1 MPANDENR
9 NVKGK
14 ENAKRFGEND
24 PYTRKTVVVSALCLG
39 SKVRVE
45 AACALDGEETA
56 AAAAK
61 ARLMCLPYGRAI
73 LSMDDFA
80 LSDDGD
86 TNNARLAHALLCCC
100 SAVMGADSAAKGGK
114 IHGKEKGK

>member
-1 MPANDENR
+1 M
-9 NVKGK
+9 KGK
-14 ENAKRFGEND
+14 KNAKRFGEND
-24 PYTRKTVVVSALCLG
+24 PYTRKNRRCLG

-61 ARLMCLPYGRAI
+61 ARLMCLPYGKAI
-73 LSMDDFA
+73 LSMEDFA

-114 IHGKEKGK
+114 THGKEKGK

>member
-1 MPANDENR
+1 MKRRLAAI
-9 NVKGK
+9 VCAAALGVTSLTGCASGK
-14 ENAKRFGEND
+14 QETTAG
-24 PYTRKTVVVSALCLG
+24 T
-39 SKVRVE
+39 
-45 AACALDGEETA
+45 ETA

-61 ARLMCLPYGRAI
+61 ARLMCLPYGKAI
-73 LSMDDFA
+73 LSMEDFA

>member
-1 MPANDENR
+1 MR
-9 NVKGK
+9 NGLVRMTRIRGK
-14 ENAKRFGEND
+14 A
-24 PYTRKTVVVSALCLG
+24 VVVSAICLG

-61 ARLMCLPYGRAI
+61 ARLMCLPYGKAI
-73 LSMDDFA
+73 LSMEDFA
-80 LSDDGD
+80 LSDDGG

-114 IHGKEKGK
+114 THGKEKGK